1 MDTQPLIS
9 VLICTFNGKQYL
21 EQTIDSVLAQS
32 YPNFEIVVVD
42 DGSNDGT
49 PELIALMAEKNPRIR
64 PFYRTNHGLPAS
76 RNFSFAQAR
85 GEWIAI
91 IDQDDLCYPNRL
103 ERQLEVA
110 RGNPS
115 ARLIFCDVDV
125 IDGTGKVTDR
135 HLAKF
140 NMPGTL
146 IPKGRAGN
154 LLLKL
159 GCYVDSEAFFMH
171 RDSAMTIGLMD
182 ESLSYACD
190 YEYFIRAGLA
200 VDFAYTPEAL
210 AAWRIHANQ
219 ATATFPRIR
228 NQVRTV
234 YIRFFWDASV
244 SWGTR
249 LFLFQ
254 NLLRSYVGQGLDVL
268 RVSLRTFRK

>member
-1 MDTQPLIS
+1 MDIQPLIS
-9 VLICTFNGKQYL
+9 VLICTYNGKQYL
-21 EQTIDSVLAQS
+21 EQTIDSVLVQTYS
-32 YPNFEIVVVD
+32 NFEIVVVD
-42 DGSNDGT
+42 DGSSDGT
-49 PELIALMAEKNPRIR
+49 PELIASLAEKHPRIR
-64 PFYRTNHGLPAS
+64 PFYRTNHGLPAC
-76 RNFSFAQAR
+76 RNLSFAQAR

-115 ARLIFCDVDV
+115 ARLIFCDVDF
-125 IDGTGKVTDR
+125 IDENDKVMDR

-140 NMPGTL
+140 NLPGTL
-146 IPKGRAGN
+146 IPKGQAGN

-171 RDSAMTIGLMD
+171 RESAMTLGLMD
-182 ESLSYACD
+182 ESLRYACD
-190 YEYFIRAGLA
+190 YEYFIRAGLT
-200 VDFAYTPEAL
+200 VDFAYTPETL

-234 YIRFFWDASV
+234 YRRFFWDAGV
-244 SWGTR
+244 SWSTR
-249 LFLFQ
+249 LVLVK
-254 NLLRSYVGQGLDVL
+254 NLLRSHVGQALDAL
-268 RVSLRTFRK
+268 RR